1 MSVDFEMKFLQNFLD
16 ALQGHLSLTLASV
29 AIGIIVSIPSG
40 VLAHQ
45 FPRAKQPLMVTIN
58 IIQTIPGLAIL
69 ALVVAFLGGR
79 IGFLPAFIALTL
91 YSMLPIVRNTITGLE
106 AVPWDVSEAA
116 KGIGMSRSQ
125 RLILVELPLAK
136 PVIIAGLR
144 TAIVWTAGMATLAT
158 LVGAPSFGNYIF
170 TGLQTRNLESVLLG
184 SVASAALALILDA
197 AIGLYQKRS
206 IERTRGVVGK
216 RSFFLLFYQFF
227 VVMVLVLA
235 IATIFWPAKQVDV
248 VVGAKGYTE
257 QHVLAGLLSAE
268 LNRAGFKTEQKI
280 GLGSQV
286 IFEALRGNSIDVYF
300 EYSGTVWAGHMSHED
315 NPGPEV
321 IREAVERYVESQGV
335 YFVGFGGFENR
346 YALAM
351 RRDRAEALGVT
362 SITDLAGIG
371 ESMKAGGDLE
381 FFGRLEWIRTNQIY
395 GVDFDEKLIFDS
407 SMMYGAVASGEV
419 DVISAYTTDGRIA
432 AYDLL
437 ILDDPN
443 NAMLSYDAM
452 LLSSDRITKRPGVM
466 RVLARLANR
475 LTDANMREANRMVDV
490 DGLPVSTAVAF
501 LQNTVNFHYKS
512 D

>member
-1 MSVDFEMKFLQNFLD
+1 
-16 ALQGHLSLTLASV
+16 
-29 AIGIIVSIPSG
+29 
-40 VLAHQ
+40 
-45 FPRAKQPLMVTIN
+45 
-58 IIQTIPGLAIL
+58 
-69 ALVVAFLGGR
+69 
-79 IGFLPAFIALTL
+79 
-91 YSMLPIVRNTITGLE
+91 
-106 AVPWDVSEAA
+106 
-116 KGIGMSRSQ
+116 
-125 RLILVELPLAK
+125 
-136 PVIIAGLR
+136 
-144 TAIVWTAGMATLAT
+144 
-158 LVGAPSFGNYIF
+158 
-170 TGLQTRNLESVLLG
+170 
-184 SVASAALALILDA
+184 
-197 AIGLYQKRS
+197 
-206 IERTRGVVGK
+206 VGK

-452 LLSSDRITKRPGVM
+452 LLSSDRITKRPRVM

-501 LQNTVNFHYKS
+501 LQNTVNFDYKS